1 MAQSRTRSGILVKT
15 VGQWNAALLSRV
27 RQIPSH
33 GRRARRSRCASL
45 GSLAAGAE
53 ETGACA
59 GEEEEA
65 ASAYG
70 DAELAAAG
78 PPACCHCAS
87 LASSAAGA
95 GGTAACGGAEEEAA
109 SAYEDAGLA
118 AAEPPTSPG
127 RQDRRTPSHG
137 QRAPRGRSHCASL
150 GSLAEEEGETEACGA
165 LGAVAGSAYG
175 DAELAA
181 AEPPTCPGRRDHR
194 NTPSRREKSP
204 LPYDYDSGVSHC

>member
-70 DAELAAAG
+70 
-78 PPACCHCAS
+78 
-87 LASSAAGA
+87 
-95 GGTAACGGAEEEAA
+95 
-109 SAYEDAGLA
+109 DAGLA